1 MITIKVNYLLLSSL
15 FTLSKA
21 NPQTLHDEEA
31 PTRQNSQCQMKSV
44 WEVIREHDDYKF
56 ANTPYP
62 GARSMNRYVYTD
74 TTHRRYVYSLQLSD
88 LGTRLSE
95 QIQFDTVRQNN
106 KRIVL
111 CIDYSTSMNEV
122 VGATTKYRQVIQ
134 AATQYV
140 KGLSINTH
148 IALVG
153 FSRKPQDWIIG
164 SLCLRCEPSITSVMF
179 IYSTLSYRIIFLA
192 RQYNQSK

>member
-1 MITIKVNYLLLSSL
+1 
-15 FTLSKA
+15 
-21 NPQTLHDEEA
+21 
-31 PTRQNSQCQMKSV
+31 MKSV

-56 ANTPYP
+56 ASSPYP
-62 GARSMNRYVYTD
+62 GTGFLSQALFLLSFLTFARANPRCAGARSMNRYTALNIV
-74 TTHRRYVYSLQLSD
+74 VSLSINSLQLTE
-88 LGTRLSE
+88 LGARLSD
-95 QIQFDTVRQNN
+95 QIGFNTVRQNN

-122 VGATTKYRQVIQ
+122 IGATTKYRQVIQ

-153 FSRKPQDWIIG
+153 FSRKPQ
-164 SLCLRCEPSITSVMF
+164 ESVF
-179 IYSTLSYRIIFLA
+179 GLNTLDGG
-192 RQYNQSK
+192 

>member
-1 MITIKVNYLLLSSL
+1 M
-15 FTLSKA
+15 FTLSTA

-44 WEVIREHDDYKF
+44 WEVIREHDDYKL
-56 ANTPYP
+56 ANKPYP
-62 GARSMNRYVYTD
+62 GARSMNRYVYR
-74 TTHRRYVYSLQLSD
+74 HNINLKQKKNASVYSLQLSE

-122 VGATTKYRQVIQ
+122 IGATTKYRQVIQ

-153 FSRKPQDWIIG
+153 FSRKPQDWIE
-164 SLCLRCEPSITSVMF
+164 SWSPYV
-179 IYSTLSYRIIFLA
+179 
-192 RQYNQSK
+192 